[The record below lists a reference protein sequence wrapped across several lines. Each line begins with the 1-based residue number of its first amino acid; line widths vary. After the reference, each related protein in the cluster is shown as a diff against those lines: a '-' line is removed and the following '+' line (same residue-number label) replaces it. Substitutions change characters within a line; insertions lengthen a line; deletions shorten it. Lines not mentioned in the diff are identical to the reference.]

1 MKFSNKEI
9 KDLFIAWLMIS
20 VAFAILLSGGI
31 KSFLSFNVLVISLI
45 VSGLTVGISFLFHE
59 LMHKFLAQKY
69 HLWAEFRAY
78 YQGLFLAILFSLFG
92 FIIAAPGAVVIQGRM
107 NKEINGKIS
116 LAGPLTNIILA
127 IVFLLFTFTID
138 YGNFLGL
145 FLSYGLT
152 INSLLAAFNMIPI
165 RPFDGK
171 GVYDWSKPVYFIT
184 LIIAAGLFLLSL
196 SI

>member
-20 VAFAILLSGGI
+20 IAFAILLSGGI

-116 LAGPLTNIILA
+116 LAGPLTNIFLA
-127 IVFLLFTFTID
+127 ILFLLFTFTID

-152 INSLLAAFNMIPI
+152 INSLLAAFNMIPVN
-165 RPFDGK
+165 PFDGK
-171 GVYDWSKPVYFIT
+171 SVYDWSKPIYFTT
-184 LIIAAGLFLLSL
+184 LIIAVGLFLLSL